1 MNANKMTAI
10 DLAEYLTE
18 YSVIKEG
25 PFSQIIGTK
34 AAAMLRKQHE
44 AIKVLRGTLQ
54 DMRDYQMLV
63 GDYRLRAAEV
73 LKETEEFK

>member
-1 MNANKMTAI
+1 MNAI
-10 DLAEYLTE
+10 ELAEYLEKDESLTL
-18 YSVIKEG
+18 
-25 PFSQIIGTK
+25 TCDK
-34 AAAMLRKQHE
+34 AAAMLRKQAE